1 VSIYTIGEAAE
12 RTGFSASTLR
22 YYESIGLVSAVQRTA
37 AGYRTY
43 DDSAL
48 AKVSFIARAKGLGC
62 TLDEITDLISVW
74 DDDECE
80 PVQRRLHELVTAKIA
95 DAQGRA
101 AELVAFTSQL
111 QGAAARLGAPA
122 GDGAC
127 DEGCACMSDGAAANQ
142 AANATPTANANPTG
156 STPVTLIPGRPEIAC
171 TLDASAMPGRV
182 DDWRALL
189 ARASA
194 RESLP
199 DGGLRIG
206 FDDRVA
212 IDEIAR
218 LAAAEQGCCA
228 FFSFAIT
235 VDAQGTALEVRAP
248 EGAAD
253 VVSALFGG
261 S

>member
-22 YYESIGLVSAVQRTA
+22 YYEGIGLVSAVQRTA

-48 AKVSFIARAKGLGC
+48 ARLSFIARAKGLGC

-95 DAQGRA
+95 DAQRRA
-101 AELVAFTSQL
+101 AELVAFTAQL

-122 GDGAC
+122 GQGAC

-142 AANATPTANANPTG
+142 AANATPTA
-156 STPVTLIPGRPEIAC
+156 STPVTLLPTRPEIAC

-189 ARASA
+189 ARVTA

-206 FDDRVA
+206 FDDRVG
-212 IDEIAR
+212 IGEIAR

-235 VDAQGTALEVRAP
+235 VDARGTALEVRAP
-248 EGAAD
+248 EGAAE